1 MAIRRSLMVSRGL
14 QLVGVALMVAGIVA
28 YSQRDTS
35 RFMAQAFLGGMVLI
49 LGARIYEWLTKEWHS
64 SSRPIAAAPSS
75 TDRWSRG

>member
-1 MAIRRSLMVSRGL
+1 MVSRGL

-49 LGARIYEWLTKEWHS
+49 LGARIYEWLTKE
-64 SSRPIAAAPSS
+64 
-75 TDRWSRG
+75 